1 MTGSMRFAVFVLAK
15 LLSIVCLLLG
25 FHWCSA
31 NAEPMAAIPVTLAWD
46 ASPDPAVA
54 GYALYYGLLNSSITN
69 RVDLGTTTSA
79 TISNLHAGSN
89 YIFFVVAYSA
99 AGIESIPS
107 NTLPY
112 RPLALSRLR
121 LSELPDG
128 TMSLRLR
135 SAPNSLCR
143 IEYASTP
150 DAAQWQT
157 LASAVADADGYVVI
171 SDPPS
176 GRSSSRFYRATRP

>member
-1 MTGSMRFAVFVLAK
+1 MTGSMRFAAFLVAK
-15 LLSIVCLLLG
+15 LLSTVCLLVG
-25 FHWCSA
+25 FNCCSV
-31 NAEPMAAIPVTLAWD
+31 NAEPMSAIPITLAWD
-46 ASPDPAVA
+46 GSPDPEVA
-54 GYALYYGLLNSSITN
+54 GYALYYGVLNSSITN

-99 AGIESIPS
+99 AGIESVPS
-107 NTLPY
+107 NLLPY
-112 RPLALSRLR
+112 TPLALSRLR
-121 LSELPDG
+121 LTELTDG

-143 IEYASTP
+143 VEYASTP
-150 DAAQWQT
+150 DAVQWQT

-171 SDPPS
+171 SDRPS
-176 GRSSSRFYRATRP
+176 RRPSSRFYRAMRP